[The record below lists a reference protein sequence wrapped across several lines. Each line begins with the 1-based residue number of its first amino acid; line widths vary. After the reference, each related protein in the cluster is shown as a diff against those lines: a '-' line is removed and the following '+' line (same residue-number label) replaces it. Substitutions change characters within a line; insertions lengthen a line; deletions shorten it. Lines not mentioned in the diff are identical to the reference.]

1 MEDLKLEG
9 LEFMG
14 NNVRDKLKYCGK
26 DVRLYPLAK
35 ITKPE
40 VVELDDN
47 CQVFDFAWL
56 YGGLS
61 IKIGKY
67 STITWHA
74 LIEGAGETLIGDRAF
89 VGPGT
94 KIITSMNE
102 HNGFRMVDHL
112 PEGQAK
118 LIMGRTTIG
127 NDVSIGAGCIV
138 LPSVTLGEGAVV
150 GANSLVIKDLEPWGI
165 YVGSP
170 CKKIGEREKPSFN
183 DEELF

>member
-67 STITWHA
+67 STI
-74 LIEGAGETLIGDRAF
+74 
-89 VGPGT
+89 
-94 KIITSMNE
+94 N
-102 HNGFRMVDHL
+102 
-112 PEGQAK
+112 
-118 LIMGRTTIG
+118 
-127 NDVSIGAGCIV
+127 
-138 LPSVTLGEGAVV
+138 
-150 GANSLVIKDLEPWGI
+150 
-165 YVGSP
+165 
-170 CKKIGEREKPSFN
+170 
-183 DEELF
+183 